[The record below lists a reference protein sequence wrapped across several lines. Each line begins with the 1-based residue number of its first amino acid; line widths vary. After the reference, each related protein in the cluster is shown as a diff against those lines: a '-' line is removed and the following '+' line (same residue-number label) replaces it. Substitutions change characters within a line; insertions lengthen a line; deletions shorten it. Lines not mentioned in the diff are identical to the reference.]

1 MQLGEL
7 EKLVLNY
14 FWSVPSAD
22 AKQVHNHFSEQRGGS
37 LNTIQSTLDRLYK
50 KYLLTRQ
57 KRGHAYVYSAATTR
71 NAFIGKLVQSV
82 TRDFIE
88 PGEDDLLAAFVSR
101 AVELNESQ
109 LSELEAMIQQYETR
123 QRNAPGGSSG
133 GQHD

>member
-22 AKQVHNHFSEQRGGS
+22 AKQVHSHFSEQRGGS

-50 KYLLTRQ
+50 KHLLTRQ
-57 KRGHAYVYSAATTR
+57 KCGHAFVYSAATTR
-71 NAFIGKLVQSV
+71 SAFIGKLVQSV

-101 AVELNESQ
+101 AAELDESQ

-123 QRNAPGGSSG
+123 QGNEPDGFSG